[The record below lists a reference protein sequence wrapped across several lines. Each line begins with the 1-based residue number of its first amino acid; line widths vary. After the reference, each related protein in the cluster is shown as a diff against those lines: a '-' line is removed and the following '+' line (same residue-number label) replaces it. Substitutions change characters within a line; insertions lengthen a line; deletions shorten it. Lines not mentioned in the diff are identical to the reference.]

1 VNAPIEVL
9 SLLVIGTVESVSPN
23 DIKVLLEPD
32 APQTTAINAGI
43 PRGFPRI
50 NGYILIP
57 NEQGAVVG
65 IISWIGIER
74 SMYPKRIGFKD
85 FGLIDLPFPIRKLS
99 VVPLGTLIR
108 RNDNSYELQRGISV
122 FPSVGDKVCLPTV
135 LQLRSIVEATGENR
149 RVAIGKAP
157 LAENA
162 TVSIDPDKIFGRH
175 LAILGNTGSGKSCS
189 VAGLIR
195 WSLEQAK
202 KEKSELIK
210 RKIIQE
216 VSESNH
222 VNARF
227 IILDP
232 NGEYSKTFID
242 LGSRVFK
249 VQPENGEEQLT
260 VPAWLWNTHEWGAFA
275 RAQTQVQRPV
285 LIQALKGIKEGYTLK
300 EPNKRRMIRNIKGYV
315 MLLGGIINQGNTGY
329 FDFPGCLRCG
339 QLLENIAVDAGNYIN
354 ICTNENTVEKSIIE
368 ALSELKIM
376 CEETAGKRRIRRN
389 NFTGFSGFNDT
400 ELCQIHEKLQYIF
413 AQLKADD
420 DESSNI
426 DADSPVPFN
435 VSDFPDYLEQ
445 LSDEAGG
452 NVANN
457 LQNLIMRIR
466 TMLSDKK
473 FNHVV
478 APQNDIT
485 FEEWLESYIGKDM
498 AQNGPIAVIDLSL
511 VPSDLLHII
520 AAVIA
525 RIVFE
530 AVQRYKKLNE
540 GNVLPTVLVLEEAH
554 TFIKRTIEDDQNSA
568 SSIECRN
575 IFERIA
581 REGRKFGLG
590 LILSSQRPSELS
602 QTVLSQCNTF
612 LLHRI
617 VNDRDQELVRKLVPD
632 NLGGLLTELPSLP
645 SGEAILMGWASPIP
659 VLVKMKELPKH
670 MRPESSDPKFWDVW
684 RGIEERRIDWQAIAD
699 DWRQ

>member
-1 VNAPIEVL
+1 MNTPIEVL
-9 SLLVIGTVESVSPN
+9 SSLVIGTVESVSPS
-23 DIKVLLEPD
+23 DIRVLLEPD
-32 APQTTAINAGI
+32 APQTTSINAGI

-74 SMYPKRIGFKD
+74 SMYPKRIGLKD

-108 RNDNSYELQRGISV
+108 QNDNSYELQRGISV
-122 FPSVGDKVCLPTV
+122 FPSVGDKVCIPTA
-135 LQLRSIVEATGENR
+135 LQLRSIVEASGENR

-162 TVSIDPDKIFGRH
+162 IVSIDPDKIFGRH

-210 RKIIQE
+210 KKIIQE
-216 VSESNH
+216 DDKSIH

-249 VQPENGEEQLT
+249 VQPRNGEEQLT

-300 EPNKRRMIRNIKGYV
+300 EPIKRRMIRFIKGYM
-315 MLLGGIINQGNTGY
+315 MLLGGIIKQGALGY
-329 FDFPGCLRCG
+329 SESPGCHRCG
-339 QLLENIAVDAGNYIN
+339 QILENIVTDAKTYFYESRE
-354 ICTNENTVEKSIIE
+354 ENTIPSEIKSSLNELKSI
-368 ALSELKIM
+368 
-376 CEETAGKRRIRRN
+376 CEETVARRKYK
-389 NFTGFSGFNDT
+389 TYFNSFNET
-400 ELCQIHEKLQYIF
+400 ELRQIHGKLKSILMLFQ
-413 AQLKADD
+413 ADESGS
-420 DESSNI
+420 ESSNI
-426 DADSPVPFN
+426 DADSPVSFN
-435 VSDFPDYLEQ
+435 VADFPDYLEQ
-445 LSDEAGG
+445 ISDEAGG

-457 LQNLIMRIR
+457 LQYLIMRIR
-466 TMLSDKK
+466 TMLSDKR
-473 FNHVV
+473 FSYVV
-478 APQNDIT
+478 APENDIT
-485 FEEWLESYIGKDM
+485 FEEWLESYIGKNM

-540 GNVLPTVLVLEEAH
+540 GNELPTVLVLEEAH

-568 SSIECRN
+568 ASIECRN

-684 RGIEERRIDWQAIAD
+684 RGIEERRIDWQSIAD